1 MRPVPLIG
9 GDLAHSLCRI
19 AAVAPAFGCF
29 VEFGVFQGG
38 SAWHLSKIAEAFGRD
53 IYLYDTF
60 EGIPFK
66 SDVDVHQVGDFS
78 DTSYEAVCELIPY
91 AKVIKGVFP
100 ESLVEMPPIAFAHI
114 DADQYDSLA
123 SAIKVLGPM
132 MMHGS
137 VMVFDDYGCLAGATK
152 AVIDSKLHVEM
163 TDCGKAMV
171 RF

>member
-1 MRPVPLIG
+1 MRPIPVIG

-19 AAVAPAFGCF
+19 AAVAPLGCF
-29 VEFGVFQGG
+29 VEFGVYQGG
-38 SAWHLSKIAEAFGRD
+38 SAWHLAKIAEAFGRE

-60 EGIPFK
+60 EGIPCK
-66 SDVDVHQVGDFS
+66 ADIDVHVVGDFG

-114 DADQYDSLA
+114 DADQYDSITA
-123 SAIKVLGPM
+123 AIDVLGPKM
-132 MMHGS
+132 AQGA
-137 VMVFDDYGCLAGATK
+137 VMVFDDYGCLAGATQ
-152 AVIDSKLHVEM
+152 AVKDKKLAVEM